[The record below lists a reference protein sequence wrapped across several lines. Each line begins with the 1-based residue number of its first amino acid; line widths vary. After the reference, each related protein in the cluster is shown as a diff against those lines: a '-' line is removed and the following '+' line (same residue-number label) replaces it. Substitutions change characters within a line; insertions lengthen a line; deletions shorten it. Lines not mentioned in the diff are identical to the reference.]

1 MTKGQLVFLI
11 AEITIKNWLFEKRSV
26 IILLKQEKET
36 QKNQENEQ
44 SKQLAG
50 QNESEKGMECCQMG
64 NESTGFF
71 VE

>member
-36 QKNQENEQ
+36 QKKQENEQ

-50 QNESEKGMECCQMG
+50 QNKSEKGMECCQMG